1 MHREKALADPWVRKR
16 LGRCGHRLGGT
27 AREKEE
33 VYSCVLHGAPSDL
46 QRLSIPLL
54 QLHLEPCFS
63 PVAQTRPWW
72 SLVSIVLI
80 SSSDPH
86 PPPSLQ
92 RPLPPLPTS
101 SPAPSLPPTPPLT
114 AASDTLPRP
123 RLPPPPPPAPPAPG
137 FPRGDAPPSLFSST
151 FQLYFGHQPPQPTAS
166 RPSRFLP
173 EPPSHG
179 GWRSC
184 LCPALHPANP
194 EVGER
199 RTKERE
205 PLSSLF
211 PPFHTVHSFFFP

>member
-123 RLPPPPPPAPPAPG
+123 RLPAPCPARSRISSWGCPPALAQFSLPRSSSTLATSHHSPLPLDLPG
-137 FPRGDAPPSLFSST
+137 FCRSPPVMVAGGRVFV
-151 FQLYFGHQPPQPTAS
+151 
-166 RPSRFLP
+166 LP
-173 EPPSHG
+173 CIQQIQ
-179 GWRSC
+179 R
-184 LCPALHPANP
+184 
-194 EVGER
+194 
-199 RTKERE
+199 
-205 PLSSLF
+205 
-211 PPFHTVHSFFFP
+211 

>member
-123 RLPPPPPPAPPAPG
+123 RLPPPAPCPARSRISSWGCPPLPFLFHVPALLWPPATTAHC
-137 FPRGDAPPSLFSST
+137 LST
-151 FQLYFGHQPPQPTAS
+151 FQVSAGAPQS
-166 RPSRFLP
+166 WWLEVVSL
-173 EPPSHG
+173 S
-179 GWRSC
+179 
-184 LCPALHPANP
+184 CPA
-194 EVGER
+194 
-199 RTKERE
+199 
-205 PLSSLF
+205 SSK
-211 PPFHTVHSFFFP
+211 SRGR